1 MENHQKP
8 DTRYRTLS
16 LGNMSFAFVVLVIGA
31 GLAICAFAGQI
42 VYCKWIKMRF
52 FITIEET
59 NGHPIV
65 DGIEEKATDNPNEG
79 KDLPTTN
86 DVDVSESLKIDSD
99 ADIESAI
106 EEIEENVSVVEV
118 TRRPIDGDAGIKNPK
133 SQVSPIVDI
142 IAVTDIETYK
152 EPKLVAMMNAIV
164 IDEASSANEKIDRK
178 DQPVV

>member
-1 MENHQKP
+1 MCLMENNQKP

-79 KDLPTTN
+79 KDLPTAS
-86 DVDVSESLKIDSD
+86 DVDVSDSLKIDSD

-106 EEIEENVSVVEV
+106 EGREENVPVVEV
-118 TRRPIDGDAGIKNPK
+118 TRRPIDGDAGIKIPE
-133 SQVSPIVDI
+133 SQVSPTVDI
-142 IAVTDIETYK
+142 IAVTNIETYK
-152 EPKLVAMMNAIV
+152 EPKMVAMMNAIV
-164 IDEASSANEKIDRK
+164 IVEAFSANEKIDRK
-178 DQPVV
+178 DQ

>member
-42 VYCKWIKMRF
+42 VYCKWIKKRF

-65 DGIEEKATDNPNEG
+65 DGTEEKATENPNEG
-79 KDLPTTN
+79 KDLPTTS
-86 DVDVSESLKIDSD
+86 DVDVSESIKIDSY

-106 EEIEENVSVVEV
+106 EEIEETVPVVEV
-118 TRRPIDGDAGIKNPK
+118 SRRPIDGDAGIKNPK
-133 SQVSPIVDI
+133 SQASPTVEIV
-142 IAVTDIETYK
+142 AVANIERYK
-152 EPKLVAMMNAIV
+152 EPKMVAMMNAIV
-164 IDEASSANEKIDRK
+164 IVEASTANENIDRK
-178 DQPVV
+178 DQ